1 MEGKLPKNNFSVVSL
16 PFYQPL
22 HRRLTQS
29 VLVTVYN
36 NNCTCISIKNYK
48 NYRSD
53 FIDSFFMFY
62 LSFKVVLIS
71 LLCLNMFHDHL
82 VWGFNF
88 ISVYF
93 SQKYVLPTADV
104 FYIWLEIPLMF
115 VSVGS
120 ILWHSSTF
128 TYVGERYWCTEGN
141 VWTCAD
147 ICAKNSKGT
156 QLINKSLACVCLTR
170 FVIMA
175 PLTLSLFNVAQ
186 CYKHWISTWLNSSVV
201 LLFFI
206 RPAFSK
212 KNVYLLDNLGSF
224 FFLN

>member
-1 MEGKLPKNNFSVVSL
+1 
-16 PFYQPL
+16 
-22 HRRLTQS
+22 
-29 VLVTVYN
+29 
-36 NNCTCISIKNYK
+36 
-48 NYRSD
+48 
-53 FIDSFFMFY
+53 MFY

-71 LLCLNMFHDHL
+71 LLCLSMFHDHL

-115 VSVGS
+115 VSVGC
-120 ILWHSSTF
+120 ILWHSSTIMF
-128 TYVGERYWCTEGN
+128 GERYWCTEGN
-141 VWTCAD
+141 VWTCAY

-156 QLINKSLACVCLTR
+156 QLINKSLSCVCLTR

-206 RPAFSK
+206 RPAFPK
-212 KNVYLLDNLGSF
+212 KKCLSPWSFGKF